1 MEFYLRKATEKDM
14 DLLFQWAN
22 DPIVRTNSFTTEPI
36 PYQEHCEWYKK
47 LLTRTDCHQYIYMQG
62 RENVGQVRIIIN
74 GNEAEISYS
83 ICREKRCMGHGKRLI
98 QLLGRQVKIEFP
110 DVKKLTAKVKADNI
124 ASRQAFLD
132 VGYMENYL
140 CYELDMTELE
150 TSKYQNIENTVRG
163 GVLFLTNNSN
173 SLNLYYWLKDN
184 CDVQIY
190 SEEIYL
196 EQIRTL
202 SPDLIIS
209 YNYKYLIKNEI
220 IEHMKGN
227 VFNLHISYLPWN
239 RGADPNIWSFIE
251 KTPKGVTI
259 HQVDQG
265 LDTGQILFQRECF
278 FDLEKESFASTYNKL
293 HEEITCLF
301 KENWE
306 KIQKKNYILYEQQ
319 GTGSH
324 HKIKDLELLKNRID
338 FDWTDNIAQFLK
350 RYNTIK
356 NRKKR

>member
-163 GVLFLTNNSN
+163 GII
-173 SLNLYYWLKDN
+173 LNK
-184 CDVQIY
+184 
-190 SEEIYL
+190 
-196 EQIRTL
+196 
-202 SPDLIIS
+202 
-209 YNYKYLIKNEI
+209 
-220 IEHMKGN
+220 
-227 VFNLHISYLPWN
+227 
-239 RGADPNIWSFIE
+239 
-251 KTPKGVTI
+251 
-259 HQVDQG
+259 
-265 LDTGQILFQRECF
+265 
-278 FDLEKESFASTYNKL
+278 
-293 HEEITCLF
+293 
-301 KENWE
+301 
-306 KIQKKNYILYEQQ
+306 
-319 GTGSH
+319 
-324 HKIKDLELLKNRID
+324 
-338 FDWTDNIAQFLK
+338 
-350 RYNTIK
+350 
-356 NRKKR
+356 